1 MGLAASQARFLAI
14 TARKTQCEL
23 QSTQIAQDKLSISNE
38 LTEATEDYQS
48 ALNAT
53 KLIWDSDGT
62 GENTY
67 NVSYNLLMTPSAANM
82 YDPYLVTDSSGKIA
96 LNTKMAQ
103 AAQQAGIDPKGGTV
117 QSVEGRNKFI
127 WALRDAGVIPGST
140 SASIAGIETAPITD
154 NYSTAAG
161 VGGIPLD
168 KTTAFAVSNA
178 TLANYLSDNE
188 YNLNISDCITATGQ
202 TWGGKKG
209 GFSVAINGTP
219 MSDEGTA
226 KDLTIGDLL
235 NNEYTIVCSG
245 GDNEGVA
252 PGTTNFNEFMNAV
265 FGCDADGS
273 IKNVADNNSLFG
285 RIAQTLTALLGVDDA
300 SLEALDYAY
309 KKVMQNYTNSNRA
322 MSAGSPGSTS
332 SSYDAANSKANEYN
346 AVTYTSDSNLNKK
359 ENAHVAVNIS
369 NVVSSFLTYFAQQI
383 TSSDYTVAR
392 LDENCYYV
400 TDDMTYMYELANTN
414 AVTEKDLLITDFY
427 NSLYNNI
434 CANGWT
440 GAYGD
445 YLEDDQYFQHALK
458 NGQLFI
464 SVLATDGYYY
474 QEVYN
479 DNGYLVEITD
489 EDAIAQAELEFE
501 IIKSK
506 LNAKEE
512 KLDLEMKNVDME
524 ISSLTTEYDTVKN
537 LISKNIE
544 KVFTMFQ
551 S

>member
-96 LNTKMAQ
+96 LTTAMAT
-103 AAQQAGIDPKGGTV
+103 AAQQAGIDPKGGTTP
-117 QSVEGRNKFI
+117 SEAGRIDFI
-127 WALRDAGVIPGST
+127 NALVNAGVITGST
-140 SASIAGIETAPITD
+140 GSTILD
-154 NYSTAAG
+154 NAYSESAG
-161 VGGIPLD
+161 VGGVPLD
-168 KTTAFAVSNA
+168 KTTAYAVSNQ
-178 TLANYLSDNE
+178 TLANYLSDE
-188 YNLNISDCITATGQ
+188 AYKLNIADILGTFGESEFATE
-202 TWGGKKG
+202 KKG
-209 GFSVAINGTP
+209 GVSIAINGNA
-219 MSDEGTA
+219 MSSVDA
-226 KDLTIGDLL
+226 MRDLTLGDLL
-235 NNEYTIVCSG
+235 NNEYTFLASG
-245 GDNEGVA
+245 GDNQGVE
-252 PGTTNFNEFMNAV
+252 PGSANFNEFLTAV
-265 FGCDADGS
+265 FGGTDNTS
-273 IKNVADNNSLFG
+273 IPDLSTNTSSIFG
-285 RIAQTLTALLGVDDA
+285 KIANMLTQLLGVDDA
-300 SLEALDYAY
+300 SQKALDFAY
-309 KKVMQNYTNSNRA
+309 KKIMQNYTNPDRA
-322 MSAGSPGSTS
+322 VSAGSPGSTT
-332 SSYDAANSKANEYN
+332 DAYNSANSKANEYN
-346 AVTYTSDSNLNKK
+346 AVTYTSDEDLNKK
-359 ENAHVAVNIS
+359 ENAYNAVNLS
-369 NVVSSFLTYFAQQI
+369 NIVSSFLTYYAQQI
-383 TSSDYTVAR
+383 SSSDYSVSR
-392 LDENCYYV
+392 IDENCYYV

>member
-82 YDPYLVTDSSGKIA
+82 YDPYLVTDASGRIA
-96 LNTKMAQ
+96 LTTAMAT
-103 AAQQAGIDPKGGTV
+103 AAAAAGIDPKGGTQ
-117 QSVEGRNKFI
+117 QSEAGRQAFI
-127 WALRDAGVIPGST
+127 EALVNAGVIPGST
-140 SASIAGIETAPITD
+140 GATVLENA
-154 NYSTAAG
+154 YSEAAG
-161 VGGIPLD
+161 VGGVPLD
-168 KTTAFAVSNA
+168 KTTAYAVSNE
-178 TLANYLSDNE
+178 TLANILSDDA
-188 YNLNISDCITATGQ
+188 YNLGLPDY
-202 TWGGKKG
+202 
-209 GFSVAINGTP
+209 SVSIDPEKDNYGIAINTSTSPTRG
-219 MSDEGTA
+219 EA
-226 KDLTIGDLL
+226 FENLTIGDLL
-235 NNEYTIVCSG
+235 NNNYVLTYG
-245 GDNEGVA
+245 GNDNENVA
-252 PGTTNFNEFMNAV
+252 PGSTGFSEFMQQVIGTGDYESNT
-265 FGCDADGS
+265 GS
-273 IKNVADNNSLFG
+273 IFG
-285 RIAQTLTALLGVDDA
+285 KIAHTLTDLLGISEPNLQA
-300 SLEALDYAY
+300 LEYAY
-309 KKVMQNYTNSNRA
+309 NKIMMSYTEKLA
-322 MSAGSPGSTS
+322 YDAGKPGSTP
-332 SSYDAANSKANEYN
+332 DARKSAVNSANRYN
-346 AVTYTSDSNLNKK
+346 TVCYTRDDNLNKK
-359 ENAHVAVNIS
+359 QNAYIAVNLS
-369 NVVSSFLTYFAQQI
+369 NLVSSFLTYYAQQI
-383 TSSDYTVAR
+383 SSSDYSAGR

-400 TDDMTYMYELANTN
+400 TDDMTYMYELANAN

-440 GAYGD
+440 AAYGD
-445 YLEDDQYFQHALK
+445 YLEDDNFLQNALK

-489 EDAIAQAELEFE
+489 DDAIAQAELEFE

-512 KLDLEMKNVDME
+512 KLDLELKNVDME